1 MIYEQM
7 CLYQNG
13 SCHGPFEKSYGPLE
27 NGHYAGVTVHS
38 HLYHYSSTAHNHGTI
53 YATQTPKLSI
63 RTLQSLV
70 RMEFSCLKCGKNLHQ
85 EPLNSEIS
93 HITYLG
99 FLLGQQKMNP
109 KCREI
114 LNQETSN

>member
-13 SCHGPFEKSYGPLE
+13 SCHEPFEKSQGALE
-27 NGHYAGVTVHS
+27 NGHYTGVTVHS
-38 HLYHYSSTAHNHGTI
+38 HLYHFSSIEHNHGTI

-63 RTLQSLV
+63 RPLKSFV
-70 RMEFSCLKCGKNLHQ
+70 GMEFSCLKCGRNLNQ
-85 EPLNSEIS
+85 EASNWEKS

-99 FLLGQQKMNP
+99 FLLGQQKM
-109 KCREI
+109 
-114 LNQETSN
+114 